1 MYTVAYVDF
10 ELSYTAKG
18 GHSSRPGENFA
29 TTMIAKALIAIQ
41 ENPMPYRVTDTI
53 RRRFEVLAPYMVKEN
68 PKLAELLKNPDENLE
83 KLVPYFKKD
92 PALDAMF
99 HTTVVPTMLSGSAQA
114 NILPAKVTAV
124 VNSRILTGDTVESV
138 KKHLEDIV
146 PEEVEVRVLNGSN
159 ASPTSLYDGAIKDL
173 LVEISSRIYGDVI
186 PCPEMMLGGTDAR
199 FVYDMSDRVYRFST
213 IYAKGDH
220 HVHAVDEFTGVE
232 ELADSIDFYMELLT
246 RYGETAK

>member
-1 MYTVAYVDF
+1 
-10 ELSYTAKG
+10 
-18 GHSSRPGENFA
+18 
-29 TTMIAKALIAIQ
+29 
-41 ENPMPYRVTDTI
+41 MPYRVTDTI
-53 RRRFEVLAPYMVKEN
+53 RRRFEVLAPYMAKVN
-68 PKLAELLKNPDENLE
+68 PELAELLKNPDENLE
-83 KLVPYFKKD
+83 KLVTYLKKD

-124 VNSRILTGDTVESV
+124 VNSRVLEGDTVESV
-138 KKHLEDIV
+138 KKHLEEIV
-146 PEEVEVRVLNGSN
+146 PDEVEVRVLKGSD
-159 ASPTSLYDGAIKDL
+159 ASPTSLYDGAMKDL
-173 LVEISSRIYGDVI
+173 LVEIGGKIYGDVI

-213 IYAKGDH
+213 IYAREDH
-220 HVHAVDEFTGVE
+220 HVHAANEFTGVE